1 MLTLRV
7 LLLHAHNC
15 TALQDLQS
23 RVELLRE
30 PLQYFNSLE
39 ELGVQLGMPL
49 IGGTAAQSAHIS
61 GPKVQLA
68 SIHLYIYM

>member
-1 MLTLRV
+1 M
-7 LLLHAHNC
+7 HA
-15 TALQDLQS
+15 TALLQDLQS

-61 GPKVQLA
+61 GPKVHFL
-68 SIHLYIYM
+68 LCFKVLCVFTT